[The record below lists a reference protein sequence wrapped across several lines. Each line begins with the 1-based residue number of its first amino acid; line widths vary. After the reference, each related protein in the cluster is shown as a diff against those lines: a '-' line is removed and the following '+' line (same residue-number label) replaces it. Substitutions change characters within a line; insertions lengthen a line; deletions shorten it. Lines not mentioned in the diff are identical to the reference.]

1 MSVVLLAAAMLKS
14 EGEGSG
20 RPVGKMQAKM
30 AEDNRRL
37 LEYRRK
43 HGKGPYN
50 LLPGEELC

>member
-1 MSVVLLAAAMLKS
+1 MLKS